1 MINEKINKI
10 DELLNDDKILE
21 EYINNTYDSTFNTP
35 PGLENRILNGVY
47 SKNIKKTNIFFDI
60 LKIAAC
66 TIIAIYLWNV
76 TLSENISYATDDE
89 KKFVCDSTEAQDD
102 TEDVNVNKVKSV
114 IDDINSYFITPFSIR
129 GGENQ

>member
-47 SKNIKKTNIFFDI
+47 SKNIKKTNIFF
-60 LKIAAC
+60 LRKQQWTSLESA
-66 TIIAIYLWNV
+66 
-76 TLSENISYATDDE
+76 
-89 KKFVCDSTEAQDD
+89 
-102 TEDVNVNKVKSV
+102 VKW
-114 IDDINSYFITPFSIR
+114 
-129 GGENQ
+129 